1 MGLTA
6 GMISVYIN
14 GTLQS
19 FEDGITVAKLIEQI
33 NLTGKRIAMECNGEI
48 VSRNRFP
55 DMVLVDGD
63 KLEIIFAVGGG

>member
-14 GTLQS
+14 GALQS

-33 NLTGKRIAMECNGEI
+33 DLTGKRIALECNGEI
-48 VSRNRFP
+48 VSRSRFP
-55 DMVLVDGD
+55 EKALVDGD